1 MIQITKNNFD
11 SEVANFK
18 GVVLADFYADWC
30 GPCKML
36 GPLLHEM
43 SASNKDPDVKYVKIN
58 VDSEQE
64 LAQEYD
70 IMSIPT
76 VIFFKDGKKV
86 TQQIGIAD
94 KSEYESIIA
103 KTRSYVAPRP
113 GAHPKV
119 TVFSTPTCPYCTMAK
134 QYLKEKNVVFEDVDV
149 SRDQAKAMQM
159 VQKSGQMGVP
169 QLWIGDDVVVGFD
182 KGRIN
187 KLIGL

>member
-1 MIQITKNNFD
+1 MINVTKSNFD
-11 SEVANFK
+11 SEVTNFK

-43 SASNKDPDVKYVKIN
+43 SDANKNPGVKFVKIN
-58 VDSEQE
+58 VDADQE
-64 LAQEYD
+64 LAAEYD

-86 TQQIGIAD
+86 SQKIGLAD
-94 KSEYESIIA
+94 KSDYLAAIEKA
-103 KTRSYVAPRP
+103 KNYVAPAP
-113 GAHPKV
+113 GMHPKV

-134 QYLKEKNVVFEDVDV
+134 QYLKEKNVAFDDVDV

-182 KGRIN
+182 KGKIN
-187 KLIGL
+187 RLMGI

>member
-1 MIQITKNNFD
+1 MIQVTNNNFG
-11 SEVANFK
+11 SEVTNYK
-18 GVVLADFYADWC
+18 GVVVADFYADWC

-43 SASNKDPDVKYVKIN
+43 SDSNKDVEVKFAKIN
-58 VDSEQE
+58 VDSEQD
-64 LAQEYD
+64 LAQQYD

-76 VIFFKDGKKV
+76 VVFFKDGKKV
-86 TQQIGIAD
+86 TQMIGLAD
-94 KSEYESIIA
+94 KKDYQATIEKA
-103 KTRSYVAPRP
+103 KKYVAPAK

-134 QYLKEKNVVFEDVDV
+134 SYLKEKNIAFEDIDV

-169 QLWIGDDVVVGFD
+169 QLWIGDDVIVGFD
-182 KGRIN
+182 KGKIN
-187 KLIGL
+187 QSLSI